1 MPRTF
6 AKAPDRPTEY
16 SHELAQVILDRMAG
30 GEMLDAIC
38 KDGDMPTRTTVD
50 GWYINSDIHGFAE
63 TLVRAR
69 EALAYR
75 LAEQAVAAS
84 QDPEKGNINERRLL
98 ADQLWKFAAI
108 AAPMGFGKQGYRPSR
123 GMMARGGAL
132 GAPAP
137 STPATRVDEG
147 DSDEDCP
154 GHLQGLMGNVAMQGP
169 PDDGH
174 VNGKS
179 SGPFEAAE

>member
-1 MPRTF
+1 MPRTS

-16 SHELAQVILDRMAG
+16 SHELAQVILDRMAD

-50 GWYINSDIHGFAE
+50 GWAINSDIDGFAGH
-63 TLVRAR
+63 LVRAR

-123 GMMARGGAL
+123 GMMASGGAL

-137 STPATRVDEG
+137 STPASGDDEG
-147 DSDEDCP
+147 DSAAGCPDHLRHLIHNIAAED
-154 GHLQGLMGNVAMQGP
+154 V
-169 PDDGH
+169 PDDR
-174 VNGKS
+174 VNGKPS
-179 SGPFEAAE
+179 NLIDGPE